1 MRLYTFALGSL
12 ILLGLMWWLTYR
24 SGQLLRELEASSP
37 EELESLGNLLLSP
50 PENTFRL
57 LLILACLGLGQVS
70 GLPAQRLGWVA
81 PTPAHDLAWGLALGI
96 GTSLALFP
104 LTRWVVE
111 RFGPELYS
119 PLVLRNILPRS
130 RREWVLVPLA
140 FALAA
145 LLEELLFRS
154 LLLGG
159 FSVFLP
165 VILLAVAGSA
175 LFGLMHLP
183 QGWLGAAAAGLL
195 SLGLCALFLWR
206 GTLLTPLAA
215 HYAINMA
222 QVVQAA
228 RQPEVWRTA
237 R

>member
-1 MRLYTFALGSL
+1 MQLYAFAVGSL
-12 ILLGLMWWLTYR
+12 ILLGLIWWLTYR

-37 EELESLGNLLLSP
+37 EGLESLGNLLLSP
-50 PENTFRL
+50 PENAFRL
-57 LLILACLGLGQVS
+57 LLIVACLGLGQVS
-70 GLPAQRLGWVA
+70 GLPARRLGWVTTA
-81 PTPAHDLAWGLALGI
+81 PVHDLVWGLALGI
-96 GTSLALFP
+96 GTSLLLFP
-104 LTRWVVE
+104 LTRWAVS

-119 PLVLRNILPRS
+119 PLVLRNILPRN
-130 RREWVLVPLA
+130 RQEWVLVPLA
-140 FALAA
+140 FAPAA

-165 VILLAVAGSA
+165 PVLLAVAGSA

-183 QGWLGAAAAGLL
+183 QGWLGAAMAGLL
-195 SLGLCALFLWR
+195 GLGLCVLFLWR

-215 HYAINMA
+215 HYAINVA
-222 QVVQAA
+222 QMVQAG
-228 RQPEVWRTA
+228 RQPEVWAA